1 MKYRHRRKRNEGFL
15 YDKRKFHKFARPKGS
30 KNFGPVPGRD
40 EKLLTMAENTANTA
54 QINIEDLFRL
64 NYRPL
69 CMYALHYLQDTALVE
84 DVVQECFT
92 TLWEKIGEGVPIAN
106 RRAYLYMTVRNRCL
120 DQLRRKGIPT
130 ESLKPYDTYGII
142 DDDDAEERS
151 HIEAKLWTAIDSL
164 PEKCRQVFL
173 MSKRDGLK
181 YEEIAQELG
190 LSVNTVRNQIS
201 KALNVLKNGAIK
213 IYTLILSLF

>member
-1 MKYRHRRKRNEGFL
+1 MAVVSPHT
-15 YDKRKFHKFARPKGS
+15 
-30 KNFGPVPGRD
+30 
-40 EKLLTMAENTANTA
+40 KLTT
-54 QINIEDLFRL
+54 IEDLFRL

-69 CMYALHYLQDTALVE
+69 CLYALHYLQDADMAE

-92 TLWEKIGEGVPIAN
+92 VLWEKLEQGTAVAN
-106 RRAYLYMTVRNRCL
+106 RRAYLYMSVRNRCL
-120 DQLRRKGIPT
+120 DHLRRKGLPT

-151 HIEAKLWTAIDSL
+151 VMEAKLWTAIDSL

-181 YEEIAQELG
+181 YEEIAEELG

-201 KALNVLKNGAIK
+201 KALNVLKNGAVK
-213 IYTLILSLF
+213 LYTFILGIF